1 MALESFLTFVVNYK
15 QYPEIWAMDEKDPF
29 MRPEG
34 GESVDDV
41 ASRLSS
47 AMATMESEYQG

>member
-1 MALESFLTFVVNYK
+1 
-15 QYPEIWAMDEKDPF
+15 

-41 ASRLSS
+41 SARLAA
-47 AMATMESEYQG
+47 AMATMESEFQG

>member
-1 MALESFLTFVVNYK
+1 MK
-15 QYPEIWAMDEKDPF
+15 QYAEIWALDEKDPF

-41 ASRLSS
+41 ASRL
-47 AMATMESEYQG
+47 AKAVATIEAQFQG

>member
-1 MALESFLTFVVNYK
+1 
-15 QYPEIWAMDEKDPF
+15 MDEKDPF
-29 MRPEG
+29 TRPEG

-41 ASRLSS
+41 ASRLAS

>member
-1 MALESFLTFVVNYK
+1 MTLESFLTFVVHYK
-15 QYPEIWAMDEKDPF
+15 QYLEIWAMDEKDPF
-29 MRPEG
+29 TKPEG

-41 ASRLSS
+41 ASRLAS